1 MTSAIPPHYSNRYV
15 QQRYNKA
22 LQIVQHLPSS
32 SFQPTKEQKLQ
43 LYAFYKQVSIGNVN
57 TARPGL
63 FDMVGRAKWDAWKKL
78 EGFNKLE
85 AQHCYVDI
93 LLQAVSEAYQKPAS
107 KIQAQQ
113 IIQTFSMMKPI
124 GDDDD
129 TTDDEMTTT
138 TEDGDHADNG
148 SSVAS
153 VDEEE
158 KAYLFDIQQN
168 AGRSTP
174 STLFG
179 QSELT
184 TSTSPRKPLGQ
195 SNIDQRSWNGKQRQ
209 FLRPK
214 SSASL
219 DRIISSASPNLNRT
233 TNINND
239 LNKPMTGTTSRAAS
253 SASRYRTHV
262 LPRDSSTFNDH
273 HFDDTMNPWAS
284 GTQQPL
290 HHSTLSDYQQH
301 PQLLR
306 TDSRSTNHT
315 NMSAAPMLP
324 SPVMGSGRL
333 RTLQS
338 PFHGSSAAS
347 SVTATAS
354 NVRTLQQN
362 QQLGRR
368 QEIQPTPTPSVI
380 SQHSVALGPA
390 TKQALESLQTE
401 VIALNDRIDDLRHE
415 LIWRDRRRA
424 EQRLLDDKSEGNGE
438 GDGWQWV
445 IKAAIKHAAV
455 NLLTALIILLI
466 LYKRGNP
473 AAYAAVGQFSKLWY
487 RLRGWLRVT
496 TVVV

>member
-78 EGFNKLE
+78 EGLNKLE

-93 LLQAVSEAYQKPAS
+93 LLQAVSEAYQKPTS

-138 TEDGDHADNG
+138 TEDDDHVDDG
-148 SSVAS
+148 SSAAS
-153 VDEEE
+153 VDDEER
-158 KAYLFDIQQN
+158 AYLFDIQQN

-174 STLFG
+174 ATLFR

-184 TSTSPRKPLGQ
+184 TPTSPRKPLGQ

-214 SSASL
+214 SSASM
-219 DRIISSASPNLNRT
+219 DRTISSASPNLNRT

-239 LNKPMTGTTSRAAS
+239 PNKPTTGTTSRAAS
-253 SASRYRTHV
+253 SASRYRTHA

-273 HFDDTMNPWAS
+273 HFDDTVNPWAA
-284 GTQQPL
+284 GTQQSL

-301 PQLLR
+301 PQLHR

-362 QQLGRR
+362 QQLSRR
-368 QEIQPTPTPSVI
+368 HDIQPTPTPSVI
-380 SQHSVALGPA
+380 SQHSISLGPA

-415 LIWRDRRRA
+415 LIWRDRRRE
-424 EQRLLDDKSEGNGE
+424 EQCLSDDKSEGNDE

-445 IKAAIKHAAV
+445 IKVDGLSRNIMQ
-455 NLLTALIILLI
+455 NIFLLI
-466 LYKRGNP
+466 HLIFFLFFFQK
-473 AAYAAVGQFSKLWY
+473 Y
-487 RLRGWLRVT
+487 RWPSNMQL
-496 TVVV
+496 